1 MKILCHRGYWQEPSE
16 KNSDIALRRGF
27 SLGLGTETDIRD
39 LNGELVI
46 SHDPA
51 KPGVL
56 TFADLLSI
64 TPPDALLALN
74 VKSDGLAK
82 LAVEQLQAANHHSY
96 LFFDMSI
103 PDMLTYMRIG
113 APLAARLS
121 EYEPW
126 VETIMNQVHYIWL
139 DAFEGNW
146 YDLEYLKKLI
156 NSGKKIMVVSSE
168 LHGRLG
174 ENLEEQWGM
183 LDALVKDANSDN
195 IILCTDYPELAMARF
210 K

>member
-1 MKILCHRGYWQEPSE
+1 MKIICHRGYWKESSE
-16 KNSDIALRRGF
+16 KNSDTALRRGF

-39 LNGELVI
+39 LNGEIVI

-51 KPGVL
+51 KTGVL

-64 TPPDALLALN
+64 TPPNALLALN

-82 LAVEQLQAANHHSY
+82 LAVEQLHAANHHSY
-96 LFFDMSI
+96 VFFDMSV
-103 PDMLTYMRIG
+103 PDMLAYMRIG
-113 APLAARLS
+113 APVAARLS

-126 VETIMNQVHYIWL
+126 VEAIMNKVNYIWL

-146 YDLEYLKKLI
+146 YDLDYLRKLI
-156 NSGKKIMVVSSE
+156 DSEKKIMVVSSE
-168 LHGRLG
+168 LHGRIG

-183 LDALVKDANSDN
+183 LDALIKDANSDS